1 MTGIERWLE
10 SARVKSHLTVREID
24 LADCRKWQLSSG
36 RLVHETGRFFSIAGV
51 EQRPA
56 EAGGDGSLQAMIDQ
70 PEVGWLGFVVRDA
83 GEGVEWLLQ
92 AKTEP
97 GSIRG
102 TQIAPSLQAT
112 RSNYMQ
118 EHGGQPTRFL
128 DLFRAGDAVISDA
141 PHSEQGSAFLWKFN
155 RNTTLAL
162 PKDREIDLRDHR
174 WVWCDGPSLR
184 DCLARSYTVNTD
196 ARSVIATSPWPLL
209 AGGGPLFRAQ
219 PLARSYRVRL
229 ENLIAR
235 LLERR
240 AIPRSPRI
248 SWSFVPLDAMPGWTL
263 HPGGLRDPDDR
274 EVVEYREVTTT
285 DREVSTWCQPFLS
298 QARSGL
304 DTLIMRIVDGIA
316 EVFVSLVQE
325 LGFGNRREFG
335 PSIQT
340 SAGIPG
346 YLDRL
351 LRSPNSIELVRID
364 QSDEGGRFMSVRGQY
379 RIVLTRDDG
388 DPRKQYPFGS
398 WIPLGSLE
406 MLVHEPGST
415 TNELRT
421 LVSLLLSNKL
431 DSALAAL

>member
-1 MTGIERWLE
+1 MTDIETWLE
-10 SARVKSHLTVREID
+10 SARVKSRLAVREID

-51 EQRPA
+51 KQRPA
-56 EAGGDGSLQAMIDQ
+56 DAGGDGPLQAMIDQ

-128 DLFRAGDAVISDA
+128 DLFRAGGAVISDA

-162 PKDREIDLRDHR
+162 PKDCEVDGGDHR
-174 WVWCDGPSLR
+174 WMWCDGPSLR
-184 DCLARSYTVNTD
+184 DRLARSYTVNTD
-196 ARSVIATSPWPLL
+196 ARSVIATSPWALL
-209 AGGGPLFRAQ
+209 AGGGPLFRAR
-219 PLARSYRVRL
+219 PLARSYRVRHEDL
-229 ENLIAR
+229 LAR

-240 AIPRSPRI
+240 AIPQSPRI
-248 SWSFVPLDAMPGWTL
+248 LWSFVPLDAMPGWTL

-274 EVVEYREVTTT
+274 KVVEYREVTTT

-298 QARSGL
+298 QARPGS
-304 DTLIMRIVDGIA
+304 DTLIMRIADGIV

-340 SAGIPG
+340 SGIPP

-364 QSDEGGRFMSVRGQY
+364 QSDEGGRFLSVRGQY
-379 RIVLTRDDG
+379 RIVLTRDGG
-388 DPRKQYPFGS
+388 DRRKQYPFGT
-398 WIPLGSLE
+398 WISLGTLE
-406 MLVHEPGST
+406 MLVQQPGST

-421 LVSLLLSNKL
+421 LVSLLLSSEL